1 MERRLSL
8 EAAPALGDVRAMG
21 EGDTLWLSPGVEGR
35 KDWGRYLDA
44 AAAATTRGADVRWV
58 RG

>member
-1 MERRLSL
+1 LSL
-8 EAAPALGDVRAMG
+8 EAAPALGDIRTMG